1 MQVVLADD
9 SLLLREGLAR
19 LLREAQ
25 FDVVGQ
31 AADVAELR
39 RLMQDVEPDVAI
51 VDIRMPPT
59 FTDEGIRAAHEIRA
73 GHPSTGVLVLSQ
85 YLDSSYVT
93 RLMAN
98 GSEGLGYLLKDRVS
112 DLGNLLEAVRRIGAG
127 GCVVDAEVVGRLL
140 NRRRQ
145 RNPLDELTDR
155 ERTVLSLMAEGRSNQ
170 GIADAMF
177 LSMKTVEAHI
187 RAVFAKLG
195 LSRVP
200 TDHRRVLAVLTYL
213 RTGPVPDDPI
223 FS

>member
-1 MQVVLADD
+1 MRVVLADD
-9 SLLLREGLAR
+9 SLLMREGLAR

-31 AADVAELR
+31 AADGTELR
-39 RLMQDVEPDVAI
+39 ALMPSAKPDVAI

-59 FTDEGIRAAHEIRA
+59 FTDEGIRAAHDIRA
-73 GHPSTGVLVLSQ
+73 CHPGTGVLVLSQ
-85 YLDSSYVT
+85 YLDSSYVA

-112 DLGNLLEAVRRIGAG
+112 DIGKLLEAVRRIGAG

-140 NRRRQ
+140 NRRR
-145 RNPLDELTDR
+145 RRSPLDDLTER
-155 ERTVLSLMAEGRSNQ
+155 ERAVLSLMAEGRSNQ

-187 RAVFAKLG
+187 RGVFAKLA
-195 LSRVP
+195 LPPVP
-200 TDHRRVLAVLTYL
+200 TDHRRVLAVLAYL
-213 RTGPVPDDPI
+213 RSVPVPDDP
-223 FS
+223 SAS